1 VIAPPARPVAI
12 EGLRRI
18 ADRFDHV
25 LLDQYGVLH
34 HGKDVHAEA
43 RDCVAA
49 LHAAGKTV
57 LVLTNSGKRPEDN
70 LKRLAKKGL
79 PAELYD
85 GVLSSGEVAWQ
96 GLRDRKAVPFTQ
108 VGRRCFLLSRD
119 GDRGVVEGLDLE
131 LVALDAADFILLAG
145 LDDDQ
150 ADPGAWRE
158 RLEAAAARNVLM
170 LCANPDLTM
179 FAPSGLLPA
188 PGALAQAYEDLG
200 GKVAYIGKPH
210 RVIFEAALQAL
221 GNPDPQRVLMV
232 GDSLDHD
239 ILGGRGADILTL
251 LITSGVHREAL
262 VGAADLDAS
271 LLRLAGSAARTP
283 HWAIDRL
290 VW

>member
-1 VIAPPARPVAI
+1 MTETIA
-12 EGLRRI
+12 GLEQI

-34 HGKDVHAEA
+34 VGKGVFAEA

-49 LHAAGKTV
+49 LRARGKTV
-57 LVLTNSGKRPEDN
+57 LVLSNSGKRSVDN
-70 LKRLAKKGL
+70 LHRIAKAGL

-96 GLRDRKAVPFTQ
+96 GLRDRNRVPFTQ
-108 VGRRCFLLSRD
+108 IGRRCFLVSRD

-131 LVALDAADFILLAG
+131 LVELGAADFILLAG
-145 LDDDQ
+145 LDDAATDI
-150 ADPGAWRE
+150 AAWRD
-158 RLEAAAARNVLM
+158 RLAGAAARRLPM

-179 FAPSGLLPA
+179 FTAQGLLPA
-188 PGALAQAYEDLG
+188 PGALAQAYESLG
-200 GKVAYIGKPH
+200 GQVAYIGKPH
-210 RVIFEAALQAL
+210 RAIFEAALQAL
-221 GNPDPQRVLMV
+221 GKPAPERVLMV

-239 ILGGRGADILTL
+239 ILGGRGAGVLTL

-262 VGAADLDAS
+262 AGATDLTAS
-271 LLRLAGSAARTP
+271 LRRMAGSEARMP

>member
-1 VIAPPARPVAI
+1 MTAVIT
-12 EGLRRI
+12 GLRQI

-34 HGKDVHAEA
+34 HGKDVFVEA

-49 LHAAGKTV
+49 LHERGKRV

-70 LKRLAKKGL
+70 LQRLAKKGL
-79 PAELYD
+79 PAESYD

-119 GDRGVVEGLDLE
+119 GDRGVVDGLDLD
-131 LVALDAADFILLAG
+131 LVDLEAADFILLAG

-150 ADPGAWRE
+150 SDPGAWRD
-158 RLEAAAARNVLM
+158 RLAGAAARQVLM
-170 LCANPDLTM
+170 ICANPDITM
-179 FAPSGLLPA
+179 FSPQGLLPA
-188 PGALAQAYEDLG
+188 PGALAQSYESLG
-200 GKVAYIGKPH
+200 GKVAYIGKPY
-210 RVIFEAALQAL
+210 RIMFEAALRAL
-221 GNPDPQRVLMV
+221 GNPAPERVLMV

-239 ILGGRGADILTL
+239 ILGGRGVGILTL
-251 LITSGVHREAL
+251 LTTSGVHREAL
-262 VGAADLDAS
+262 VGAADLSAS
-271 LLRLAGSAARTP
+271 LLRLAGSEARMP